1 MSISDFNI
9 STSEAAR
16 ILEQH
21 PYSAH
26 LETLVLSQLQKE
38 NPELFAE
45 RLKQSCFKVPD
56 RYMLYVNLHEII
68 TDYSDSAPE
77 AEMNVSPA
85 PVPEAVVETEV
96 VEPVV
101 IPEPV
106 EAVEI
111 QNEAPVAEEEPVSIP
126 ETEELVLETEVVN
139 EPVQEEPEAVV
150 QEMEQPVAEVMVPE
164 NVQVE
169 EIIEDQV
176 QQEIIEEVVPAEAL
190 VSEDVKEEIHE
201 EIIEEVQKPIVEEE
215 KDPLKILQQRLA
227 ELNLNK
233 TEQPQEQE
241 KPQDMDKETTEII
254 DQFIKAE
261 PTIKIDLNRL
271 PDRRNLAEDSTTEKF
286 ELVSETL
293 ASIYEKQGRYEKALR
308 MYEKLLLANPEK
320 SSYFAPL
327 IENLKKKL

>member
-1 MSISDFNI
+1 M
-9 STSEAAR
+9 
-16 ILEQH
+16 LEQH

-45 RLKQSCFKVPD
+45 RLRQSCFKVPD

-68 TDYSDSAPE
+68 ADNSDSAPDP
-77 AEMNVSPA
+77 EMIASPA

-96 VEPVV
+96 VEQVI

-106 EAVEI
+106 ETVEI
-111 QNEAPVAEEEPVSIP
+111 QDETTIAEVINEDIP
-126 ETEELVLETEVVN
+126 QTEELVLETEVVS
-139 EPVQEEPEAVV
+139 EPVQEEPEVLVEKIERPAAEVIMPATEQIEETVEGQV
-150 QEMEQPVAEVMVPE
+150 QEEIIQETVPETAPVAE
-164 NVQVE
+164 
-169 EIIEDQV
+169 
-176 QQEIIEEVVPAEAL
+176 EA
-190 VSEDVKEEIHE
+190 KEEIRE
-201 EIIEEVQKPIVEEE
+201 EIIEEIQKPKVEEE
-215 KDPLKILQQRLA
+215 SDPLKILQQRLA
-227 ELNLNK
+227 ELSLNK
-233 TEQPQEQE
+233 TEEPQKQE
-241 KPQDMDKETTEII
+241 IPEDMEKETTEII